1 MGDGKKSS
9 AKDKYLNKNSTK
21 NGILS
26 IVGAITHK
34 IGISALWVLANLV
47 TYLISYLRKFP
58 ENNSLTLIY
67 TYFFAPILSTTLT
80 GFMPVCGIIEFK
92 LGCQKAI
99 IIGALVIM
107 LGYTILYVSKNIF
120 LDMFATFL
128 FGIGLSI
135 STTLSTKNALLYFF
149 NQKGT
154 IGGILELISS
164 GLSAAH
170 NKIAETI
177 INPDSLEPTV
187 TPDNDNTQKF
197 YDVAMS
203 ENVLNFYLFELGTY
217 GISTL
222 LTLLFLIP
230 YDEKAAKKLSK
241 ELKKKSEQKE
251 ENTAINDDEN
261 KKKETNPDG
270 NLIVED
276 YSTPTKE
283 KEANAPLLPG
293 DEEAKPNEA
302 KRYQVSDADNEEY
315 GADKIEN
322 YNFQKGDKVIA
333 IPEVGAGV
341 LDANPV
347 SGNISM
353 SVTAVNYSTAHT
365 KRALKSFRVWKLFIL
380 NLCYYLALNLILVMW
395 RPVGINQ
402 GISTKTL
409 QLIATLNFIMT
420 SIGTPFFGFLSDKLP
435 FRILYTI
442 IGVLTSLIGFTFCL
456 SFDSEVLFSIMVCGM
471 NFLLGGYISALPP
484 HYMKVFGMKY
494 YVEIGGVI
502 GLACLIMGPLTA
514 FFSFFLENSVGSV
527 STEDESSE
535 TAEQES
541 KEAKLLAYKIIFNSG
556 AALNI
561 VAIIVG
567 LLESDDEFEYG
578 M

>member
-1 MGDGKKSS
+1 MGDGKKTS

-21 NGILS
+21 NGVLS
-26 IVGAITHK
+26 VIGAIMHK
-34 IGISALWVLANLV
+34 LGISALWVLANLV
-47 TYLISYLRKFP
+47 TYLISYLRKYEDP
-58 ENNSLTLIY
+58 NNTSLTLLY
-67 TYFFAPILSTTLT
+67 TYFFSPILSTTLT

-107 LGYTILYVSKNIF
+107 LGYTILYVSHNIF

-154 IGGILELISS
+154 IGGVLELISS
-164 GLSAAH
+164 GFSAMH

-177 INPDSLEPTV
+177 INPESKEPTIKDAKD
-187 TPDNDNTQKF
+187 PTQVF
-197 YDVAMS
+197 YTVELS
-203 ENVLNFYLFELGTY
+203 ENVLNFYLLELGTY
-217 GISTL
+217 GVSTL
-222 LTLLFLIP
+222 LTLLFLVP
-230 YDEKAAKKLSK
+230 YDEKAAKRLSK
-241 ELKKKSEQKE
+241 ELKKKSQQKE
-251 ENTAINDDEN
+251 ENTAINEDEN

-276 YSTPTKE
+276 YSTPQKE
-283 KEANAPLLPG
+283 TDANAPLMPD

-302 KRYQVSDADNEEY
+302 KRYQVSDADNDEY
-315 GADKIEN
+315 GADKIDN
-322 YNFQKGDKVIA
+322 YSKQKGDKVIA

-347 SGNISM
+347 AGNISM

-409 QLIATLNFIMT
+409 QLIATLNFICT
-420 SIGTPFFGFLSDKLP
+420 SVGTPFFGFLSDKLP
-435 FRILYTI
+435 FRVLYTI
-442 IGVLTSLIGFTFCL
+442 IGGITSLIGFTFCL
-456 SFDSEVLFSIMVCGM
+456 SFQNEVLFSIMVCGM
-471 NFLLGGYISALPP
+471 NFI
-484 HYMKVFGMKY
+484 
-494 YVEIGGVI
+494 
-502 GLACLIMGPLTA
+502 
-514 FFSFFLENSVGSV
+514 
-527 STEDESSE
+527 
-535 TAEQES
+535 
-541 KEAKLLAYKIIFNSG
+541 
-556 AALNI
+556 
-561 VAIIVG
+561 
-567 LLESDDEFEYG
+567 
-578 M
+578 